1 MLRRETVETKLM
13 DVLDVLM
20 ENKELKNL
28 RLVGGTALALQL
40 GHRNSVDID
49 LFGNHKH
56 ASDYLDLIISKILN
70 VQSQKGSRD
79 IRAYMTDG
87 IKIDIVRYHYPWLD
101 REVLIDGIRM
111 ASIRDIAAMKV
122 AAITNRGSKKDF
134 IDLYVLL
141 DHFTLSEILVLYQQ
155 KISDSNEWL
164 ALKSISYFDDADQ
177 QPMPKLFIDISWQE
191 IKDRIISAAND
202 IGGFSTLPG

>member
-56 ASDYLDLIISKILN
+56 ESDYLDLIISKILN